1 MPHVM
6 TTHKIPERLA
16 LLIAEFDRSGIGELR
31 VTAPDFQLHLR
42 AGKEA
47 DYSEQRIAAAPA
59 DPQ

>member
-1 MPHVM
+1 MMPM
-6 TTHKIPERLA
+6 TTPNMSERLA

-31 VTAPDFQLHLR
+31 VTAADFHLHLR

-47 DYSEQRIAAAPA
+47 DYSEQRIASAPTD